1 MYWYMYVY
9 VCAYIYVWIYICV
22 YASWET
28 YLLQRHRMCVSKDG
42 INITSHNHLRECF
55 PMVWSES
62 QRLHHYHMCTPPHTL
77 HRLDLPVLLLSANVC
92 VYHKAYICT
101 RTHSHDDPHHTH
113 NECECVCL
121 QLVTP
126 SVCVTNYCHELLNTG
141 MMTPNT
147 HIMSANVY
155 AYNSWHQ
162 VCVSRTIVTNY
173 WIQARWPPTHT

>member
-1 MYWYMYVY
+1 M
-9 VCAYIYVWIYICV
+9 CIYICI
-22 YASWET
+22 YIYMYISKSDT
-28 YLLQRHRMCVSKDG
+28 CLLQRHRMCVSKDG
-42 INITSHNHLRECF
+42 INIKSHNHLRQHNDLRECF

-113 NECECVCL
+113 NECQCECL

-126 SVCVTNYCHELLNTG
+126 SVCVTNYCHEPLNTG
-141 MMTPNT
+141 MMTPTT

-155 AYNSWHQ
+155 AYNS
-162 VCVSRTIVTNY
+162 
-173 WIQARWPPTHT
+173 